1 MADEVI
7 LLNFWPSHY
16 GMRVLIALEEKGI
29 KYENK
34 QEDFSNKSLLLL
46 QMNPIHKKIPVLIH
60 NGKSICESLN
70 IVEYIDEVWK
80 DHSPLFPSDP
90 YQRSQAK
97 FWANY
102 VDTKVYEIGSR
113 YAKSEGEEKE
123 GAKKELV
130 ESFEVLEQELG
141 DKPYFGGD
149 KFGFV
154 DVALV
159 PFFCMLYTYTFA
171 GKFIDDEKFP
181 NLTCWAKRC
190 AKKESVSKSIPQE
203 SKIKHFLAEKG
214 LLHRGD

>member
-1 MADEVI
+1 ME
-7 LLNFWPSHY
+7 
-16 GMRVLIALEEKGI
+16 
-29 KYENK
+29 
-34 QEDFSNKSLLLL
+34 Q
-46 QMNPIHKKIPVLIH
+46 
-60 NGKSICESLN
+60 
-70 IVEYIDEVWK
+70 
-80 DHSPLFPSDP
+80 
-90 YQRSQAK
+90 
-97 FWANY
+97 
-102 VDTKVYEIGSR
+102 VYEIGSR

-171 GKFIDDEKFP
+171 GKFINDEKFP